1 LTLSNFHTH
10 TNFSDGSD
18 NPSVYVQEAIRLG
31 VSTLGFSDHSPLP
44 FENTFALREEK
55 VKEYCDSIISL
66 KSESVCLSTPHIGDG
81 SSGVEVFLGLEVDYI
96 PGLGYPFAH
105 FRENFPVDYLIGSVH
120 LVRNGAPDD
129 LWFIDGPDQS
139 TYFNGLETLFGKDIR
154 KGVATYYRQIN
165 EMLDSSRMDII
176 GHLDKIKMHNRGKL
190 FREDEPW
197 YRALVHETLELI
209 RQKGVIVEVNT
220 RGIYKKRCD
229 SLFPGLEI
237 LREIREM
244 NIPIVISSDAH
255 KPSEISMLF
264 VETSQMLFN
273 VGFREIMTLTPAG
286 WVMTSLVN

>member
-1 LTLSNFHTH
+1 MTLSNFHTH

-18 NPSVYVQEAIRLG
+18 TPSVYIQEANKLG
-31 VSTLGFSDHSPLP
+31 VSSLGFSDHAPLP

-55 VKEYCDSIISL
+55 VKEYCDAIISL
-66 KSESVCLSTPHIGDG
+66 KPNSVSPSSPHHGES
-81 SSGVEVFLGLEVDYI
+81 SSGVQVFLGLEVDYI
-96 PGLGYPFAH
+96 PGTGYSFSY

-129 LWFIDGPDQS
+129 LWFIDGPDPS
-139 TYFNGLETLFGKDIR
+139 TYFNGLEMLFGKDIR

-197 YRALVHETLELI
+197 YRTLVHETLELI

-237 LREIREM
+237 LREIKEM
-244 NIPIVISSDAH
+244 NVPIVISSDAH

-264 VETSQMLFN
+264 AETSQMLFN
-273 VGFREIMTLTPAG
+273 VGFREIMTLTPTG
-286 WVMTSLVN
+286 WVMTSLVD